1 MNKKS
6 WLISSGSDTKN
17 KMPSKEQ
24 SGLRKLVMKRMP
36 SPHRHVARPS
46 LEFCRRSLN
55 KFEESQAALDYDA
68 ILADVRR
75 TNKPWTDD
83 SFTFPEAINWH
94 DAPRDTTFSNWGGVE
109 KIQWE
114 RASQRE

>member
-1 MNKKS
+1 MNV
-6 WLISSGSDTKN
+6 WLNTTGVDIKN
-17 KMPSKEQ
+17 KMPFKNKQ
-24 SGLRKLVMKRMP
+24 SGLRKHIMKRMP
-36 SPHRHVARPS
+36 SPHRHVGRPS
-46 LEFCRRSLN
+46 PEFCRRGLN
-55 KFEESQAALDYDA
+55 RFEEAQATQDYEA
-68 ILADVRR
+68 ILAEVRG

-94 DAPRDTTFSNWGGVE
+94 DAPRDTKFSNWKGME